1 MHEVCQCQSN
11 GNPLLIA
18 RICRFLA
25 PNVLLF
31 FYWTY
36 FSWTFYALRSRVSLW
51 CVSTNSFY
59 TNSLQLDY
67 VQLIWKSTR
76 HCLHGNC
83 KKYARIW
90 IDELFFFHIFL
101 PFFGSILNFFR
112 PIDICLSL
120 LECLQSLQSSGRFNA
135 FISASTSHSSSLIC
149 CVVEKKTKQ
158 NQIRIIEKSIQNTR
172 NDE

>member
-1 MHEVCQCQSN
+1 MNLYFSTLQMHEVCQCQSN

-36 FSWTFYALRSRVSLW
+36 FSWTFYTLRSRVSLW

-83 KKYARIW
+83 KKICQNLNWRT
-90 IDELFFFHIFL
+90 IFL
-101 PFFGSILNFFR
+101 PYFFTFFR
-112 PIDICLSL
+112 IHIEFFPSNWHL
-120 LECLQSLQSSGRFNA
+120 LIFIGMFAVFAVFGQVQRFH
-135 FISASTSHSSSLIC
+135 F
-149 CVVEKKTKQ
+149 
-158 NQIRIIEKSIQNTR
+158 SIHFA
-172 NDE
+172 